1 MRIFPLL
8 LSLSVFGCASEN
20 DSSDSEAT
28 DTSITDT
35 DTDTDAEDTGEVI
48 DSGDV
53 ASLTGVPPKN
63 PILLPEF
70 TATNSDGSARGP
82 VDLENVRT
90 VLWFYPAAGT
100 PG

>member
-1 MRIFPLL
+1 MRITKLL
-8 LSLSVFGCASEN
+8 LSLSVVGCAGEAVPS
-20 DSSDSEAT
+20 DSDSE

-35 DTDTDAEDTGEVI
+35 QTDEDTGEVI

-53 ASLTGVPPKN
+53 ASLTGVPPKT
-63 PILLPEF
+63 PIPLPEF